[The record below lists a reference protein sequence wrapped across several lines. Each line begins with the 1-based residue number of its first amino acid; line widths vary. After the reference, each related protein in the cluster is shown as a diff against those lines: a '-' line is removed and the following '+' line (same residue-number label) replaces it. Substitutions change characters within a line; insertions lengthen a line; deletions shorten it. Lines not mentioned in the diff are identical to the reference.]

1 MKENVWP
8 GEQLYSLV
16 SLYTNVCLMNAVIDQ
31 SEWSIPES
39 RVIVCGWL
47 YIIAYIMLLWLIS
60 NKQQGLCTTSVSKTI
75 LQLRHYSPSHL
86 ISSVSCPAGLKCCSF
101 LHPFGS
107 SRLFSSPVHYVS
119 PRLFRSVVFCYPRKS
134 SVASLLPFFT
144 FLSAVSD
151 SCLFLPSHITIVRL
165 IPSLPLSGPVFL
177 WWVTSRHFHASS
189 LVHVAASPLSG
200 LDSHSSTFSILQRR
214 NICPSAVR
222 ILLFTLMSFQTP
234 VLFSCHFFNFFFFF
248 TRSCLLLYLIYDIF
262 SLGVKFP
269 FTIVCFLKYTNKISN
284 KLF

>member
-86 ISSVSCPAGLKCCSF
+86 ISSVSCPAGLKFCSF

-119 PRLFRSVVFCYPRKS
+119 PRLFPLRCV
-134 SVASLLPFFT
+134 LLPQEVISSFSPSI
-144 FLSAVSD
+144 LHISVRSEW
-151 SCLFLPSHITIVRL
+151 FLPFPPLTHYHCPSHSVSHYLGQFSCDESPPVTSMHL
-165 IPSLPLSGPVFL
+165 LLFMSLP
-177 WWVTSRHFHASS
+177 RHCLAST
-189 LVHVAASPLSG
+189 H
-200 LDSHSSTFSILQRR
+200 TFSILQRR

-222 ILLFTLMSFQTP
+222 NPAVHSHVIPNPCS
-234 VLFSCHFFNFFFFF
+234 VLFSYHFFHFFSF
-248 TRSCLLLYLIYDIF
+248 LL
-262 SLGVKFP
+262 
-269 FTIVCFLKYTNKISN
+269 IVVFCCI
-284 KLF
+284 